1 MLEYGRNI
9 GGRVPVESSAEVK
22 TKFLLKD
29 SSRTT
34 VTTDVMG
41 EVLLEERTLRK
52 PFEISI
58 TLNLHKC
65 FSSFIDLEAIKSS
78 WWPSLQSTK

>member
-9 GGRVPVESSAEVK
+9 GGRVPVESSAEVN
-22 TKFLLKD
+22 TKILLKE

-34 VTTDVMG
+34 ATTDVLG
-41 EVLLEERTLRK
+41 EVLLEEQALRK
-52 PFEISI
+52 PYKRSI
-58 TLNLHKC
+58 TSNVHKC